1 MNKAIPVYIECY
13 DHMSQLGWM
22 SKDELKAIKPPTIH
36 AVGYLVEETKDW
48 YKLAGQICSDGDI
61 GDTFLILKSTLVYPL
76 KKISI
81 SK

>member
-1 MNKAIPVYIECY
+1 MDKE
-13 DHMSQLGWM
+13 
-22 SKDELKAIKPPTIH
+22 ELKAIKPPTIY

-61 GDTFLILKSTLVYPL
+61 GDIFTILKSTKIKL
-76 KKISI
+76 KKLI